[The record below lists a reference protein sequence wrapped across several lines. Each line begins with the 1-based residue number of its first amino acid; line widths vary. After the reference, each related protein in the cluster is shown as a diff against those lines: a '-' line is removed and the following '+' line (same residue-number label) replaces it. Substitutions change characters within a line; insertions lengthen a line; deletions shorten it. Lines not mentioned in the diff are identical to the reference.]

1 MPDHVD
7 QTEHCRNSLRDY
19 RSQSRSAHTHAK
31 DQDRKKVE
39 TDVHEGGQ
47 EQEVDRCLAV
57 SQTSDDARQH
67 IIEVCDRDSK
77 EDHKNV
83 IIGALDNVLR
93 RVHPLQNVHAEQS
106 DDRRHDHRKHR

>member
-1 MPDHVD
+1 MKDRVMPDHVD
-7 QTEHCRNSLRDY
+7 QAQYRGDSLGDDR
-19 RSQSRSAHTHAK
+19 RQSRSANAHAK

-47 EQEVDRCLAV
+47 EQEVDWCLAV
-57 SQTSDDARQH
+57 AQTSDDARQH
-67 IIEVCDRDSK
+67 VIEVCDRDSK

-93 RVHPLQNVHAEQS
+93 RIHPL
-106 DDRRHDHRKHR
+106 